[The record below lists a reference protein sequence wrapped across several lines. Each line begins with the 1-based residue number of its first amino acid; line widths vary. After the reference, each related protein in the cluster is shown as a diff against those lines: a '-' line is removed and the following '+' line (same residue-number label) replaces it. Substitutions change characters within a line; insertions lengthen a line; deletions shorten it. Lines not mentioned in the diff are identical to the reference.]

1 VCVGKEIKKET
12 DWLGNEKEVIYE
24 DNEKVGE
31 IRNETTF
38 WGTEVKREYNPE
50 GERVS
55 ETRHEHTVFGTP
67 VDRTYNPDGE
77 RISETRHEHTI
88 FGTPVDRTYDT
99 DKDLLSETKRE
110 TTFWGTPVK
119 RVYGKQPSA
128 APPRPTSSGTDSSDV
143 YGGAAR
149 AVRTSASAPLSTPFW
164 ASALGWIAGF
174 VFAIIADSSAE
185 YVLPATLTQGLVPSW
200 VHGCIA
206 WWSVAIAILFG
217 VTVTALLA
225 GRAGRAGKA
234 ATFAIGLTV
243 VFAILLGI
251 PATPNV
257 QQHPFRASSVG
268 SATKLEGQIIGMFSP
283 VNRVP
288 PWLGVVLGQR
298 SISPDNYPPPDGF
311 QIRDRCAGEA
321 CGYQRRWRA
330 LRETPLFATWDQAD
344 AERVYTL
351 ADREM
356 VTTLTGVW
364 IVRKPAVLEVLEPIS
379 IGGVDLQRGD
389 LIYVLMYVGEGFV
402 RAAFHGKLAEFSP
415 NAPNNRVVTR
425 KLLNDYDV
433 VPWVQMK
440 TSMGVVGWTKEA
452 GYPSFDGQS
461 PSAGAIPDITPGT
474 GREQNGFWDYDVEV
488 NTDGKTASLKVG
500 SEIIPCADSHD
511 VQKVHTG
518 FILRPD
524 ERQAIELVAN
534 DGGELLAKSF
544 VEPAA
549 APDNGSEARLRFVP
563 DRVLEGHTERVYSA
577 PLSFDGRLLASASY
591 DHTIKLWDVASG
603 HELRTFAGHSDMVF
617 FDSLSPDGRYLASAS
632 RDQSA
637 KLWDA
642 RSGQEI
648 YTFTGHQNWV
658 HSVAFSPDG
667 RYLATGSDDATIKLW
682 DLATG
687 RELRTLRG
695 HNGSVMSVAFS
706 PDGRYLASGG
716 LDSSVKLWALNEFSA
731 ATHEWVITGRQ
742 IRTFRGHSNSV
753 SSVIF
758 STDGQYL
765 ASASADRTARIWEV
779 ATGDQVRSLVT
790 ASQVN
795 SVAFTPDDRYL
806 AGACFDGTV
815 RIWNVSGGNEIATLT
830 GHTGRVFFVTF
841 STDGHLLASA
851 GEDHTVR
858 LWRRDPTKN

>member
-1 VCVGKEIKKET
+1 MSVGKEIRKET
-12 DWLGNEKEVIYE
+12 DWLGNEKEVVYE
-24 DNEKVGE
+24 NNEKVGE

-38 WGTEVKREYNPE
+38 WGTEVKREYNPD

-55 ETRHEHTVFGTP
+55 ETRHEQTFFGTP

-77 RISETRHEHTI
+77 RISETRHEQTF

-99 DKDLLSETKRE
+99 DDDLLSETKRE

-119 RVYGKQPSA
+119 RVYDKQPSA
-128 APPRPTSSGTDSSDV
+128 APPRATSSGADSSNS
-143 YGGAAR
+143 YGGSAR
-149 AVRTSASAPLSTPFW
+149 SVRTPASAPLSTPFW

-174 VFAIIADSSAE
+174 VFAIIANSSAE
-185 YVLPATLTQGLVPSW
+185 HLLPAALPQGSDPGW
-200 VHGCIA
+200 VHGCTA
-206 WWSVAIAILFG
+206 WWSVAIAVLFG

-225 GRAGRAGKA
+225 GRARRAGGA
-234 ATFAIGLTV
+234 VIGAVGVTV
-243 VFAILLGI
+243 VFAILVGI
-251 PATPNV
+251 TATPNV
-257 QQHPFRASSVG
+257 QPHPFRASSVG

-283 VNRVP
+283 VDQVP
-288 PWLGVVLGQR
+288 QWLRALLGER
-298 SISPDNYPPPDGF
+298 SISPDNYPPSDGF

-330 LRETPLFATWDQAD
+330 LRETPLFATWDQPD
-344 AERVYTL
+344 AEPVYRL

-356 VTTLTGVW
+356 VTALTGVW

-389 LIYVLMYVGEGFV
+389 LIYVLMYLGEGFV

-415 NAPNNRVVTR
+415 DAPNNRVVTR
-425 KLLNDYDV
+425 KLVNDYDV

-440 TSMGVVGWTKEA
+440 TTTGVVGWTKDA
-452 GYPSFDGQS
+452 GYPAFDGQS
-461 PSAGAIPDITPGT
+461 PSAGAIPDITPGS
-474 GREQNGFWDYDVEV
+474 GSERDGLWDYDVAV
-488 NTDGKTASLKVG
+488 YTDGKPASLKVG
-500 SEIIPCADSHD
+500 SETIPCADSRD
-511 VQKVHTG
+511 VQRVHTG
-518 FILRPD
+518 FIIRPD

-544 VEPAA
+544 VQPGA
-549 APDNGSEARLRFVP
+549 APDNGSDRLRFVA
-563 DRVLEGHTERVYSA
+563 DRVLEGHAERVYSA
-577 PLSFDGRLLASASY
+577 PFSFDGRLLASASY

-603 HELRTFAGHSDMVF
+603 RELRTFAGHSDMVF

-642 RSGQEI
+642 RTGQEI
-648 YTFTGHQNWV
+648 YTFTGHRNWV

-667 RYLATGSDDATIKLW
+667 RYLATGSDDSTIKLW

-687 RELRTLRG
+687 REIRTLRG

-716 LDSSVKLWALNEFSA
+716 LDSSVRLWALNEFSA
-731 ATHEWVITGRQ
+731 STHEWLITGRQ
-742 IRTFRGHSNSV
+742 IRTFRGHSASV
-753 SSVIF
+753 LSVIF

-779 ATGDQVRSLVT
+779 ASGDQVRSLST
-790 ASQVN
+790 NSQVN

-815 RIWNVSGGNEIATLT
+815 RIWNVSGANEVATLT

-841 STDGHLLASA
+841 SADGRLLASA
-851 GEDHTVR
+851 AEDRTVR
-858 LWRRDPTKN
+858 LWRRETQN